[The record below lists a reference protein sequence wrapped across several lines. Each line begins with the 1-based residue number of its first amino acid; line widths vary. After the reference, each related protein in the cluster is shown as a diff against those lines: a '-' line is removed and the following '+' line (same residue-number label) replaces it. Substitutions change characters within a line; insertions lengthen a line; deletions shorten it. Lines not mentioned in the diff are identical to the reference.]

1 MKNYK
6 KLNISGRI
14 LCCMLLLCMILPF
27 GTIFAFAAED
37 AGQGIEWSLDGNTL
51 TISGSGD
58 MRNFTENDTPPWHK
72 QRDKIRAVIVKD
84 GVTSIGDLAF
94 YKYENIVSVTLA
106 PGVKSVG
113 AYAFSGCKS
122 LEMIS
127 FGGIEVIS
135 RCAFKECESL
145 KTIRLPRTLREI
157 GEKAFYRCSSLESV
171 TIPSSVQYLG
181 ERIFTYCDSLIGASV
196 QASVDTIPEWMFYSC
211 PNLSEVVVSGDIK
224 KADSQAFY
232 GCDSLTSVYYPSED
246 KSELVES
253 IKDTSIDTF
262 TDENVRGDTPTNDE
276 LDGGTSIF
284 EDNKLTYIETTVKE
298 NNGSIISTV
307 VTETSKFENST
318 LTEPESKVSVE
329 ALIDGESGWDELL
342 EKIWKLIDSG
352 AAGNQTVYVFVNL
365 QIAQSIPSK
374 VLNEL
379 AGKKVQIN
387 VKLTDGSEFGVDCE
401 RIDKDSKVEGDVN
414 LGYEVK
420 EEPTLADKY
429 KDTLEG
435 ADTYEVKYD
444 NNIDVN
450 FSSGIYVGKENTH
463 SIATIYKVNDKDE
476 LERLQSA
483 VVDKDGNATF
493 YLGSVTTDTKLV
505 LGVNV
510 KGETIEN
517 AIIPD
522 EMAVDQYGLLDR
534 YKPIE
539 YAITAEREFL
549 GMNSGQFALAVFGVI
564 ALIVVVVSVISVV
577 IYRKKRLELL
587 HKMKG
592 KV

>member
-1 MKNYK
+1 MKNHT

-14 LCCMLLLCMILPF
+14 LCCMLLLCMIIPF
-27 GTIFAFAAED
+27 TTVFSFAAED
-37 AGQGIEWSLDGNTL
+37 AGQGIEWSIDGNTL
-51 TISGSGD
+51 TISGNGE
-58 MRNFTENDTPPWHK
+58 MRDFTENDTPPWHK
-72 QRDKIRAVIVKD
+72 QRDKIRVVVVKD

-106 PGVKSVG
+106 NSVKSIG
-113 AYAFSGCKS
+113 AYAFSDCKS

-127 FGGIEVIS
+127 FGGIEVIGKS
-135 RCAFKECESL
+135 SFARCESL
-145 KTIRLPRTLREI
+145 KSIRFPSTLKEI
-157 GEKAFYRCSSLESV
+157 GDKAFYRCSSLESV
-171 TIPSSVQYLG
+171 NIPSSVQTLG
-181 ERIFTYCDSLIGASV
+181 EMIFTYCDSLIGASV

-211 PNLSEVVVSGDIK
+211 PSLSEVVVSSDIK

-232 GCDSLTSVYYPSED
+232 GCDSLTSVYYPAED
-246 KSELVES
+246 KSEMLES
-253 IKDTSIDTF
+253 IKDTSIDSF
-262 TDENVRGDTPTNDE
+262 TEENLRDDTPTNDE
-276 LDGGTSIF
+276 LDGTTSKF
-284 EDNKLTYIETTVKE
+284 EDNKLIYVQTTVKE
-298 NNGSIISTV
+298 NSGSIISTV
-307 VTETSKFENST
+307 VTETSKFENSMLSDPT
-318 LTEPESKVSVE
+318 STTAIE

-342 EKIWKLIDSG
+342 QKIWDAIGDGSYSG
-352 AAGNQTVYVFVNL
+352 TIYVSVNL
-365 QIAQSIPSK
+365 QIAGSVPAK
-374 VLNEL
+374 VLNDL
-379 AGKKVQIN
+379 AGEKVQIDVN
-387 VKLTDGSEFGVDCE
+387 LPDGSSFGIDCE
-401 RIDKDSKVEGDVN
+401 RIDTQSKLEGDVN
-414 LGYEVK
+414 LGYQVK
-420 EEPTLADKY
+420 EDPSLADKY

-483 VVDKDGNATF
+483 VIDKDGNATF

-505 LGVNV
+505 VGVNV

-522 EMAVDQYGLLDR
+522 SMAVDQYGLLDR

-549 GMNSGQFALAVFGVI
+549 GMNSGQFALMVFGIIAGIVI
-564 ALIVVVVSVISVV
+564 IVTIVSVV
-577 IYRKKRLELL
+577 IYRKKRLALL
-587 HKMKG
+587 YKMKG
-592 KV
+592 KA

>member
-27 GTIFAFAAED
+27 GAVFAYAAED

-51 TISGSGD
+51 TISGSGE
-58 MRNFTENDTPPWHK
+58 MRDFTENDTPPWHK
-72 QRDKIRAVIVKD
+72 QKDKIRVVIVKD
-84 GVTSIGDLAF
+84 GVTSIGNLAF

-106 PGVKSVG
+106 SSVKSVG
-113 AYAFSGCKS
+113 AYTFSDCKS

-127 FGGIEVIS
+127 MGGIEIIGKS
-135 RCAFKECESL
+135 GFARCESL
-145 KTIRLPRTLREI
+145 KTIRLPSTLREI
-157 GEKAFYRCSSLESV
+157 GDKAFYRCSSLESV
-171 TIPSSVQYLG
+171 TIPSSVQHLG
-181 ERIFTYCDSLIGASV
+181 DMIFTYCNSLIGASV

-211 PNLSEVVVSGDIK
+211 PSLSEVVVSGDIK

-232 GCDSLTSVYYPSED
+232 GCDSLTSVYYPSDD
-246 KSELVES
+246 KAELVES
-253 IKDTSIDTF
+253 IKNTSIDTF
-262 TDENVRGDTPTNDE
+262 TEQNVRGDTPTSDE
-276 LDGGTSIF
+276 LEGATSIF
-284 EDNKLTYIETTVKE
+284 EDNKLILIETTVKE

-318 LTEPESKVSVE
+318 LSDPESKVSVE

-342 EKIWKLIDSG
+342 EKIWKLIDEGVSG
-352 AAGNQTVYVFVNL
+352 DGTLYVLVNL
-365 QIAQSIPSK
+365 QISDSIPAK
-374 VLNEL
+374 VLNDL

-387 VKLTDGSEFGVDCE
+387 VRMVDGSEFGVDCE
-401 RIDKDSKVEGDVN
+401 RIDKENKVEGDMN
-414 LGYEVK
+414 LGYEIK
-420 EEPTLADKY
+420 EEPSLADKY

-483 VVDKDGNATF
+483 VIDKDGNATF

-505 LGVNV
+505 VGVNV

-522 EMAVDQYGLLDR
+522 SMAVDQYGLLDR

-539 YAITAEREFL
+539 YAITADREFL

-564 ALIVVVVSVISVV
+564 ALIVIVVTIISVV

-592 KV
+592 KA